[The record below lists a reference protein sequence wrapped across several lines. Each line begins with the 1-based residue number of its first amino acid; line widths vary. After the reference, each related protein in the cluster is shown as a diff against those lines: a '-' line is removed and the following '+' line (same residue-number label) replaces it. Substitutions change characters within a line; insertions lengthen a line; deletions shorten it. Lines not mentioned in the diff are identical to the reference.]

1 MQEMT
6 MVINQDIGHLP
17 PGPALEKVTISAEQL
32 VEARLKLAMQ
42 LQQSLDPLHLL
53 SSFYRGLQTLIAVD
67 GIKLELYNGHVDN
80 TWLQG
85 RHCLHSCSY
94 RLNTGNEL
102 IGEIIFFR
110 SKRFA
115 ETELDFLERFLCLL
129 VFPLNNAVQ
138 YQKAVR
144 MTLIDPLTGLGNR
157 LALDHSLSRDLRLAQ
172 RYETPLSILMID
184 IDHFKSIND
193 RFGHRCGD
201 EVLTAVAHCLQQA
214 SRSSDACYR
223 FGGEEFTI
231 LLPATKVE
239 GALIIAE
246 RIRLMI
252 AGLRIVRKEGVIAPT
267 ISIGIASGDNSDSD
281 NENELLDRA
290 DKALYLAKEGG
301 RNRIQVADSAS
312 MNR

>member
-17 PGPALEKVTISAEQL
+17 PTPALEKVIISAEQL

-53 SSFYRGLQTLIAVD
+53 ASFYRGLQTLIAVD
-67 GIKLELYNGHVDN
+67 GIKLELYNGPPDN

-115 ETELDFLERFLCLL
+115 DAELDLLETFLCLL

-223 FGGEEFTI
+223 FGGEEFTV
-231 LLPATKVE
+231 LLPATNVE

-252 AGLRIVRKEGVIAPT
+252 AGLRIVRKEGVVAPT
-267 ISIGIASGDNSDSD
+267 ISIGIASGDNSDGD

-301 RNRIQVADSAS
+301 RNRIQVADAAS
-312 MNR
+312 MHR